1 MSLNAKVK
9 NGYAYFNAIPEKM
22 IFEAKD
28 KEGHLVTDKN
38 GKQVY
43 NVLLNVPQEYSRK
56 GVVTVS
62 TSYLNDDKF
71 EEGTKDISFKEDYK
85 MNVRVYSY
93 YNQEKPEDNKFKD
106 VEVTAGELAGKV
118 QEYADAKK
126 AKEEA
131 AKTEAEAEAED
142 ERDDR

>member
-106 VEVTAGELAGKV
+106 VEVTAGELASKV
-118 QEYADAKK
+118 QEYVDAKK